1 MELKISRPALAE
13 ALETAGSVVSTR
25 PTLPILGNVLIDAG
39 KKHLTL
45 ISTDLE
51 VGIVMELDATVKK
64 EGRLTVPAKKLL
76 EVVRELPGDELS
88 IETDSASRM
97 LMKAGSVDIKLLGL
111 APDEF
116 PQLPDVKKE
125 AEVKVACDILAKMID
140 RTLYAVSNDETRYV
154 LNGAYVI
161 WEKGEFRMVTTDG
174 RRLSFIKTV
183 LSGTGGKGE
192 AIVPTKALQELRRL
206 LGSRGGDAV
215 ITLGEGYARFQL
227 GSATLTTRLID
238 GHFPDYEQVI
248 PKAQDKKVVAETALF
263 HAAARRSALIA
274 SDRSSSVRLDVKKG
288 VVTFTASSHELG
300 EARED
305 VPVNYDGEPLSVA
318 YNAKFLMDVLKHI
331 DAKETI
337 LELSTALAPGVLK
350 PAGDD
355 TYICVVMPI
364 RL

>member
-1 MELKISRPALAE
+1 
-13 ALETAGSVVSTR
+13 
-25 PTLPILGNVLIDAG
+25 
-39 KKHLTL
+39 
-45 ISTDLE
+45 
-51 VGIVMELDATVKK
+51 
-64 EGRLTVPAKKLL
+64 
-76 EVVRELPGDELS
+76 
-88 IETDSASRM
+88 
-97 LMKAGSVDIKLLGL
+97 
-111 APDEF
+111 
-116 PQLPDVKKE
+116 
-125 AEVKVACDILAKMID
+125 
-140 RTLYAVSNDETRYV
+140 
-154 LNGAYVI
+154 
-161 WEKGEFRMVTTDG
+161 
-174 RRLSFIKTV
+174 
-183 LSGTGGKGE
+183 
-192 AIVPTKALQELRRL
+192 
-206 LGSRGGDAV
+206 
-215 ITLGEGYARFQL
+215 
-227 GSATLTTRLID
+227 
-238 GHFPDYEQVI
+238 VI

-305 VPVNYDGEPLSVA
+305 VPVNYDGEALSVA